1 MVNQKNLRLMKRA
14 TKFTLDSGISRSI
27 LVLSFV
33 IMLGGCM
40 VFVPN
45 PAVTQHRDKLVV
57 METPFKNMESNP
69 RQLIKICREFY
80 RHYEDVF
87 DALVLISHK
96 PWLSKE
102 PSQLGVG
109 RMGEMVVVRNSIS
122 GTGTS
127 MRDFASEL
135 GSEHQLKGIIHLES
149 EFGILGGSMLHE
161 FMHLWM
167 FDLEVIPTRSSGHWG
182 FSSVGGLLGGFQRE
196 ELQSIGDEK
205 YVAGD
210 FSPLSASKP
219 VLYSELEMYLAG
231 WIPPSDVPDVWV
243 AEDGAFSLRELTE
256 ETLAECM
263 ITSGP
268 YQGTLDGDCI
278 IETDSDGNPIFTA
291 SKSSTWSIEQII
303 EKLGPRV
310 PNHEHSQKEFRV
322 AFIYLAD
329 GTETV
334 SESRFDLTEFWI
346 EQFTSK
352 EPTPRWLN
360 VEDEDSS
367 EKISFYNS
375 WEATRGIATMEAG
388 NLQSFRR

>member
-1 MVNQKNLRLMKRA
+1 MVNRKNLRFMKRVA
-14 TKFTLDSGISRSI
+14 RFTSDSGISCSI

-45 PAVTQHRDKLVV
+45 PEVAQHRDKLVV
-57 METPFKNMESNP
+57 METPFKNIESNP

-127 MRDFASEL
+127 MRDFAIEL

-149 EFGILGGSMLHE
+149 EGGIMGGSMLHE

-167 FDLEVIPTRSSGHWG
+167 FDPEVIPTRSSGHWG

-196 ELQSIGDEK
+196 ELKSIGDGK

-210 FSPLSASKP
+210 FSPQRASKP

-231 WIPPSDVPDVWV
+231 WIPPSEVPDVWV

-291 SKSSTWSIEQII
+291 TKSSTWSIEQIV

-310 PNHEHSQKEFRV
+310 PSHEHSQKEFRV
-322 AFIYLAD
+322 AFIYLAN
-329 GTETV
+329 GTEAVT
-334 SESRFDLTEFWI
+334 ESRFDLTEFWI
-346 EQFTSK
+346 EHFTSK

-367 EKISFYNS
+367 EKISFYNF
-375 WEATRGIATMEAG
+375 WEATRGNATMEAG
-388 NLQSFRR
+388 DLQSFRR

>member
-1 MVNQKNLRLMKRA
+1 
-14 TKFTLDSGISRSI
+14 
-27 LVLSFV
+27 
-33 IMLGGCM
+33 
-40 VFVPN
+40 
-45 PAVTQHRDKLVV
+45 
-57 METPFKNMESNP
+57 
-69 RQLIKICREFY
+69 
-80 RHYEDVF
+80 
-87 DALVLISHK
+87 
-96 PWLSKE
+96 
-102 PSQLGVG
+102 
-109 RMGEMVVVRNSIS
+109 MGQMVVVRNSIS

-127 MRDFASEL
+127 IRDFASAL
-135 GSEHQLKGIIHLES
+135 GSKRQLKGIIHLES
-149 EFGILGGSMLHE
+149 EFEIMGGSMLHE

-167 FDLEVIPTRSSGHWG
+167 FDLEVIPTGFSGHWG
-182 FSSVGGLLGGFQRE
+182 FSSVGGVLGGFQRE
-196 ELQSIGDEK
+196 EFKTIGDGK

-210 FSPLSASKP
+210 FSPQRAIKP

-243 AEDGAFSLRELTE
+243 AEDGEFSLRELTE

-268 YQGTLDGDCI
+268 NEGTLDGDCI
-278 IETDSDGNPIFTA
+278 METDSDGNPIFTA

-322 AFIYLAD
+322 AFIYLSD
-329 GTETV
+329 GIEPVT
-334 SESRFDLTEFWI
+334 ESRFDLTEFWI
-346 EQFTSK
+346 EQFTSN

-367 EKISFYNS
+367 EKISFYNF